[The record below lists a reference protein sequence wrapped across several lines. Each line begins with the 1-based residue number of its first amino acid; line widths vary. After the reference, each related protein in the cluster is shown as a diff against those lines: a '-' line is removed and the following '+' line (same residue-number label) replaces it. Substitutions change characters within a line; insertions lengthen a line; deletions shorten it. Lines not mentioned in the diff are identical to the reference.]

1 MTQTCTRDSGSTLC
15 IGYVGQIDPIK
26 GMDVLVRAFQLIPAQ
41 MPVELRVYGDL
52 SKNPRFTEAL
62 LQISAGSPKI
72 KFMGPFER
80 SELGRVLSLI
90 DVVAVPSVWYENT
103 PLAIAEAFA
112 AGKPVI
118 ATNLGGM
125 SEMVEHGVNG
135 LLFERGDVYGLSRA
149 IQQMV
154 SEPMLLARLRQGI
167 KPVRTIEDEI
177 EDLLHMYGL
186 AARHASV

>member
-1 MTQTCTRDSGSTLC
+1 MVFLRAAFQNVDLAIAPSKFLMQMFSRNGYETKRILYSPHGLDTSWMTQTCTRDSGSTLC

-26 GMDVLVRAFQLIPAQ
+26 GVDVLVRAFQLIPAQ

-118 ATNLGGM
+118 A
-125 SEMVEHGVNG
+125 
-135 LLFERGDVYGLSRA
+135 
-149 IQQMV
+149 
-154 SEPMLLARLRQGI
+154 
-167 KPVRTIEDEI
+167 
-177 EDLLHMYGL
+177 
-186 AARHASV
+186 